1 MAKEYSELAKVI
13 IDGVGGEENVNSLIH
28 CATRLRFNLKD
39 EGKANANT
47 LKATNGVIDVIQSG
61 GQYQVVIGP
70 AVSDVYRSIND
81 QANFSKGE
89 QAAHSEDNGKGKVAK
104 VLDTIAGMFVPI
116 VPVMAGAGMIKVIVS
131 LASMFGW
138 LTPQDTTYQ
147 FLSLFGDTVFY
158 FLPVILAASAAK
170 KFKTNQYLAMT
181 VGAALISPV
190 FVNMVTA
197 AREAGNGIN
206 LFSLPVTLAT
216 YSSSVIPIILAVWFL
231 SYVEPIVSKYTP
243 AILRIFLV
251 PMITLLIVLSATF
264 IVIGPIGTWLG
275 DGLNTIVAAMN
286 TTIPWFVP
294 LLIGATTPLLV
305 ITGMHYGIIPI
316 GINMLATK
324 GIDTVAGPGMM
335 VSNIAQGG
343 AALAL
348 AFKTKDKALKGLTI
362 STGFSAVLGISEPVL
377 YGVNLKYKRPLYA
390 AMFGGGVA
398 GLYLG
403 IMGVGRFAQVPPGLL
418 SIPSYFSADAPNVIV
433 HASIACVIAFVVSFV
448 TSFVLGLPKENIE
461 EVIPTTTV
469 SDDTIV
475 AVTEGQLVPLENIKD
490 EVFASKAMGDGV
502 AIIPES
508 DTVYSPVNGKVVT
521 VFPTGHAYGIVRPDG
536 VEILVHIGIN
546 TVDLAGEGFRS
557 LVQQGDAVKAGQAIA
572 HFDRQLVSEKG
583 YDTTIM
589 TIITDAKDKAIDLKN
604 TGKVYGG
611 DLLYDFQ
618 KKVGNDGI

>member
-1 MAKEYSELAKVI
+1 
-13 IDGVGGEENVNSLIH
+13 
-28 CATRLRFNLKD
+28 
-39 EGKANANT
+39 
-47 LKATNGVIDVIQSG
+47 
-61 GQYQVVIGP
+61 
-70 AVSDVYRSIND
+70 
-81 QANFSKGE
+81 
-89 QAAHSEDNGKGKVAK
+89 
-104 VLDTIAGMFVPI
+104 
-116 VPVMAGAGMIKVIVS
+116 
-131 LASMFGW
+131 
-138 LTPQDTTYQ
+138 
-147 FLSLFGDTVFY
+147 
-158 FLPVILAASAAK
+158 
-170 KFKTNQYLAMT
+170 
-181 VGAALISPV
+181 
-190 FVNMVTA
+190 
-197 AREAGNGIN
+197 
-206 LFSLPVTLAT
+206 
-216 YSSSVIPIILAVWFL
+216 
-231 SYVEPIVSKYTP
+231 
-243 AILRIFLV
+243 
-251 PMITLLIVLSATF
+251 
-264 IVIGPIGTWLG
+264 
-275 DGLNTIVAAMN
+275 MN

-305 ITGMHYGIIPI
+305 IMGMHYGIIPI